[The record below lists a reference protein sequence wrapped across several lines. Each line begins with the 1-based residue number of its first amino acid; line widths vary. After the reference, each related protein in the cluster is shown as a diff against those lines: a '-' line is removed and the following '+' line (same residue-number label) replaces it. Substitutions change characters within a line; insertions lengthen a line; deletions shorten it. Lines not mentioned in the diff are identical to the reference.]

1 MMILSQTYIL
11 GTAKMPGQRT
21 VIPRRLGRI
30 WQRIHTV
37 EQAHQQ
43 QVSSYNTFVQ
53 FVCTYFYIH
62 FIQTWLTPEEC
73 AVQVSTG

>member
-43 QVSSYNTFVQ
+43 QVSSYCLHIF
-53 FVCTYFYIH
+53 FYNH
-62 FIQTWLTPEEC
+62 FIQTWLAPEEC
-73 AVQVSTG
+73 AVQMSTG